1 MWIAPHSEQNFSTCL
16 SSFKIHNSLTEMGL
30 ESSKDGGRDVP
41 RCGSGKGRGSCKTGT
56 GTRGLAVR
64 WVLQS
69 GQ

>member
-41 RCGSGKGRGSCKTGT
+41 RCVAGAAREEGAAK
-56 GTRGLAVR
+56 LELEPED
-64 WVLQS
+64 WL
-69 GQ
+69 